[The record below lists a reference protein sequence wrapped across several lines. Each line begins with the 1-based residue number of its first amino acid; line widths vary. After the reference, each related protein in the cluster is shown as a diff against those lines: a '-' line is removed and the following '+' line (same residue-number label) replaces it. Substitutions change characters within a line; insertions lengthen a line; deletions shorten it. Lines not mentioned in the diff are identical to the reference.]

1 LRLDEFEHLFDRV
14 RRSGDGFTC
23 RCPAHEDDRA
33 SLHVDFKNGKILMR
47 CFAGCEVQS
56 IVDVLHLQMSDLFD
70 DDNDDYKR
78 RPAYPRE
85 KMHVQADAPKKI
97 AATYPYTDREGKV
110 LYEVV
115 RYEPKDF
122 RQRHG
127 DVWNL
132 DGVERVIFNL
142 PAVEEAIDRDEVIFY
157 VEGEKDVLSLA
168 KIGLVGTTHC
178 GGSSGWRGAYSTFLR
193 GAKLVVLPDND
204 APGKKMASEIKASV
218 DGAAILELPGLPSKG
233 DVSDWIAAGGTA
245 DALLVM
251 ADEAL
256 SLFSPIQL
264 DRFLAE
270 KGELDW
276 LVPNFLVRG
285 AVAQLTAKPAA
296 GKTTLLVQMALQLA
310 CGEPFLGMKPT
321 KPVKTLYLMAE
332 GARPGF
338 KGRVRLACQTLGI
351 TGSRLKEIPWMI
363 QPEKATSKVK
373 LGSDELRKMIGAAKA
388 DLVILDTQRYFKMG
402 GEENSADDWLKFFM
416 EPMRALTA
424 EFGCGFF
431 LVHHFKKS
439 GDDLQDDEKQRGT
452 SAQIGDVDVSMR
464 LEIEKPR
471 GQAVRRGAAPAEEL
485 HAKKTMYRRF
495 VEDKNKYA
503 PEFDIRLEM
512 DFLRGRA
519 VEVDEER

>member
-1 LRLDEFEHLFDRV
+1 MRLDEIEPMLDRV

-23 RCPAHEDDRA
+23 RCPAHEDNRS
-33 SLHVDFKNGKILMR
+33 SLHVDSKNGKILMR
-47 CFAGCEVQS
+47 CFAGCEVES
-56 IVDVLHLQMSDLFD
+56 IVEALHLSMSDLFD
-70 DDNDDYKR
+70 DECRDYDRR
-78 RPAYPRE
+78 RPTGRRQQVASAHS
-85 KMHVQADAPKKI
+85 KVV
-97 AATYPYTDREGKV
+97 ATYEYTDRDGNP
-110 LYEVV
+110 LYEVI

-122 RQRHG
+122 KQKHG
-127 DVWNL
+127 DTWGL
-132 DGVERVIFNL
+132 DGVKRVIFNL
-142 PAVEEAIDRDEVIFY
+142 PAVEEAMDRDEVVFY
-157 VEGEKDVLSLA
+157 VEGEKDVQSLA

-178 GGSSGWRGAYSTFLR
+178 GGSSGWKPEYATFLT
-193 GAKLVVLPDND
+193 GAKLVILPDND
-204 APGKKMASEIKASV
+204 GPGKAMAATVKAAV
-218 DGAAILELPGLPSKG
+218 DGSAIVELPGLPSKG

-256 SLFSPIQL
+256 SLYRPIQL
-264 DRFLAE
+264 ANFLSE

-310 CGEPFLGMKPT
+310 CGDPFLGMKPT

-351 TGSRLKEIPWMI
+351 TGSRLKEIPWLI

-373 LGSDELRKMIGAAKA
+373 LGSDELRRMIGASRVE
-388 DLVILDTQRYFKMG
+388 LVILDTQRYFKMG
-402 GEENSADDWLKFFM
+402 GEENSADDWLKYFM

-464 LEIEKPR
+464 LEIEKPKV
-471 GQAVRRGAAPAEEL
+471 AATRRGAAPVEEPT
-485 HAKKTMYRRF
+485 AKKTMYRRF
-495 VEDKNKYA
+495 IEDKNKYA

-519 VEVDEER
+519 VEVPED

>member
-1 LRLDEFEHLFDRV
+1 MRLEEFEPMLDRV
-14 RRSGDGFTC
+14 RWSGDGFTC
-23 RCPAHEDDRA
+23 RCPAHEDNRA
-33 SLHVDFKNGKILMR
+33 SLHLDYKNGKIVLH
-47 CFAGCEVQS
+47 CFAGCEPQAILDS
-56 IVDVLHLQMSDLFD
+56 LHLTWADLFD
-70 DDNDDYKR
+70 DHKDDYGRPLPR
-78 RPAYPRE
+78 RQP
-85 KMHVQADAPKKI
+85 MHAKAPEVTPKI
-97 AATYPYTDREGKV
+97 VATYPYVDRDGNF
-110 LYEVV
+110 LYETV

-122 RQRHG
+122 KQRRADGWGLG
-127 DVWNL
+127 DVT
-132 DGVERVIFNL
+132 RVIYNL
-142 PAVEEAIDRDEVIFY
+142 PAVEEAMDREEVVFY
-157 VEGEKDVLSLA
+157 VEGEKDVESLA
-168 KIGLVGTTHC
+168 KIGLVGTTHS
-178 GGSSGWRGAYSTFLR
+178 GGAKAWRSSYAEFLR

-204 APGKKMASEIKASV
+204 APGKELAANVKRDIP
-218 DGAAILELPGLPSKG
+218 GAAIIELPGLPSKG

-256 SLFSPIQL
+256 NLFQPIQL
-264 DRFLAE
+264 DRFLSE

-373 LGSDELRKMIGAAKA
+373 LGSDELRKMIGASRA

-402 GEENSADDWLKFFM
+402 GEENSADDWLKYFM

-452 SAQIGDVDVSMR
+452 SAQIGDVDVAMR
-464 LEIEKPR
+464 LEIEKPKTA
-471 GQAVRRGAAPAEEL
+471 AVRRGAAPTPEPS
-485 HAKKTMYRRF
+485 AKKTPYRRL

-503 PEFDIRLEM
+503 PEFDIRLEI
-512 DFLRGRA
+512 DFLRGRV
-519 VEVDEER
+519 VEVPED

>member
-1 LRLDEFEHLFDRV
+1 MRLDEFELLFDRV

-23 RCPAHEDDRA
+23 RCPAHEDNRA
-33 SLHVDFKNGKILMR
+33 SLHVDFKNGKILLR

-56 IVDVLHLQMSDLFD
+56 IVDVLHLQMTDLFD
-70 DDNDDYKR
+70 DDRDEYIRPIAR
-78 RPAYPRE
+78 RAPMPEAQRKEVARYEYR
-85 KMHVQADAPKKI
+85 DAGGVI
-97 AATYPYTDREGKV
+97 Q
-110 LYEVV
+110 YEVI

-122 RQRHG
+122 RQKHG

-132 DGVERVIFNL
+132 DGVRRVIFNL
-142 PAVEEAIDRDEVIFY
+142 PAVNEAIDRDEVVFY

-178 GGSSGWRGAYSTFLR
+178 GGSAGWRAEYAEYLR
-193 GAKLVVLPDND
+193 GAKLVILPDND
-204 APGKKMASEIKASV
+204 QPGKKMAADVKAAV
-218 DGAAILELPGLPSKG
+218 DGSAIIELPGLPSKG

-256 SLFSPIQL
+256 SLFQPIQL

-373 LGSDELRKMIGAAKA
+373 LGSDELRKMIGASRA

-416 EPMRALTA
+416 EPMRSLTA

-452 SAQIGDVDVSMR
+452 SAQIGDVDVAMR
-464 LEIEKPR
+464 LEIEKPK
-471 GQAVRRGAAPAEEL
+471 APMTRRGAAPEPDQ
-485 HAKKTMYRRF
+485 HAAKTMYRRF

-503 PEFDIRLEM
+503 PEFNIRLEM

-519 VEVDEER
+519 VEVPED

>member
-1 LRLDEFEHLFDRV
+1 MRLDEFEHMFSRV
-14 RRSGDGFTC
+14 RRSGSGFTC
-23 RCPAHEDDRA
+23 QCPAHEDNRA
-33 SLHVDFKNGKILMR
+33 SLHVDFKNGKILMK
-47 CFAGCEVQS
+47 CFAGCETED
-56 IVDVLHLQMSDLFD
+56 IVNVLGLTMKDLFD
-70 DDNDDYKR
+70 EDDV
-78 RPAYPRE
+78 RPVPYRPEWRPKVATAGTPRE
-85 KMHVQADAPKKI
+85 VAVY
-97 AATYPYTDREGKV
+97 TYTDRDGNA

-122 RQRHG
+122 RQRHNG
-127 DVWNL
+127 VWNL
-132 DGVERVIFNL
+132 DGVQRVIYNL
-142 PAVEEAIDRDEVIFY
+142 PAVEEATEREEVVFY
-157 VEGEKDVLSLA
+157 VEGEKDVESLR
-168 KIGLVGTTHC
+168 KVGLVGTTHC
-178 GGSSGWRGAYSTFLR
+178 GGSNGWRPEYAAFLKDV
-193 GAKLVVLPDND
+193 KLAILPDND
-204 APGKKMASEIKASV
+204 APGKKMADAIKAAVHGSV
-218 DGAAILELPGLPSKG
+218 IIELPGLPSKG
-233 DVSDWIAAGGTA
+233 DVSDWIAAGGTP

-251 ADEAL
+251 ADEAFNL
-256 SLFSPIQL
+256 YRPIQL
-264 DRFLAE
+264 ASFLEE

-276 LVPNFLVRG
+276 LVPGFLVRG

-310 CGEPFLGMKPT
+310 CGDPFLGMRPVR
-321 KPVKTLYLMAE
+321 PVKTLYLMAE

-338 KGRVRLACQTLGI
+338 KGRVRLACETLGI
-351 TGSRLKEIPWMI
+351 TGSRLKQIPWLI
-363 QPEKATSKVK
+363 QPERATSKVK
-373 LGSDELRKMIGAAKA
+373 LGSDELRKMIGASKA

-452 SAQIGDVDVSMR
+452 SAQIGDVDVAMR
-464 LEIEKPR
+464 LEIEKPKVV
-471 GQAVRRGAAPAEEL
+471 ATRRGAAPEPEASP
-485 HAKKTMYRRF
+485 KKTMYRRF

-519 VEVDEER
+519 VVVPED